1 MFYRETTNDKETGLS
16 FDTPL
21 DMRVHSRALKLQVVY
36 KVMDYTNWFV
46 DRVKTNHNR

>member
-21 DMRVHSRALKLQVVY
+21 DMGTHSRALKLQVVY
-36 KVMDYTNWFV
+36 KVMDYTNEYLGI
-46 DRVKTNHNR
+46 VKTNHSR